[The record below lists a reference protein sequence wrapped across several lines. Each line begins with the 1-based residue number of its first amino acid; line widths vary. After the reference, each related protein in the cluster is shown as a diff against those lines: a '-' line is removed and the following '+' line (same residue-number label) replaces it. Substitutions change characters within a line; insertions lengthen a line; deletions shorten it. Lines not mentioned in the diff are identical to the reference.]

1 MFVTLTLSLPV
12 PRWADDNI
20 DLPSDSNILK
30 TVRVNIA
37 FAATFF
43 KEYSTSFL
51 MVCRLIDFALVVL
64 KLLMFKVC
72 EIIKISKIKFF
83 NFLGT
88 ERVIKFK
95 LTLCIL

>member
-51 MVCRLIDFALVVL
+51 MVCRLSNGKQVDRLCTCGSQVVD
-64 KLLMFKVC
+64 V
-72 EIIKISKIKFF
+72 
-83 NFLGT
+83 
-88 ERVIKFK
+88 
-95 LTLCIL
+95 